1 MLRIDSHQ
9 HFWIYNPERQNWMT
23 DEMGVLK
30 KDFVPADLSALLAE
44 CSIEGSVAVQAS
56 QAEVENEF
64 LLDLAS
70 KSSLIKGVVGWV
82 DLQSSTVTER
92 LSYYSTQK
100 KIRGFRHVIHDE
112 PDINFMLRP
121 SFLRG
126 IRALRAY
133 EFTYDLLI
141 YPVHLPNA
149 LQLVRQFPEQPFVID
164 HIAKPN
170 IGKGQLFEWKKHLA
184 ALAGIPNVSCKI
196 SGMVTEA
203 RWKNWKQTDFLPY
216 LDTIVE
222 LFGTKRILYGSDW
235 PVCTL
240 SASYW
245 ETYGIVKTYFDAF
258 SRGEQDDFFGGNA
271 IRFYGLTNDEGLP

>member
-44 CSIEGSVAVQAS
+44 CSIDGSVAVQAS

-100 KIRGFRHVIHDE
+100 KMRGFRHVIHDE

-203 RWKNWKQTDFLPY
+203 RWKNWKQTDFFPY

-222 LFGTKRILYGSDW
+222 LFGIKRILYGSDW

-240 SASYW
+240 SASYS
-245 ETYGIVKTYFDAF
+245 ETYGIVKTYFDSF

>member
-44 CSIEGSVAVQAS
+44 CSIDGSVAVQAS

-100 KIRGFRHVIHDE
+100 KMRGFRHVIHDE

-203 RWKNWKQTDFLPY
+203 RWKNWKQTDFFPY

-222 LFGTKRILYGSDW
+222 LFGTKRIFLI
-235 PVCTL
+235 
-240 SASYW
+240 AQKAR
-245 ETYGIVKTYFDAF
+245 E
-258 SRGEQDDFFGGNA
+258 DFFKN
-271 IRFYGLTNDEGLP
+271 IVCLKNMLNLNKITGLIFSKTEMGVIILLK